1 MLSNIGWPRGFAV
14 GSAAPLPLCNGVLQ
28 EEVGGDLGC
37 SGHPTWESGDLSS
50 SSRLLPP
57 C

>member
-28 EEVGGDLGC
+28 EEVGGALSAVGTPLG
-37 SGHPTWESGDLSS
+37 SQET
-50 SSRLLPP
+50 
-57 C
+57 